1 MPQTQQTPQAPAAAP
16 PPAVQTSQDVQRIEN
31 IEVPAPAGARRPPT
45 SREMYQAMRAQR
57 DVIQTQ
63 LARAERDRGEL
74 AQELRSGNVTGAD
87 REGIEAQLRTVDARI
102 VELRTQLAAAER
114 QEAEAAAIPGATTS
128 PPRDRASER
137 EETYAILGMT
147 FLFVCVLPISLAYA
161 RRVWKRYAVTIQ
173 LPPELTTRL
182 DGLERSVDAT
192 AIEVE
197 RIGEGQRFVTQL
209 LAGRADAAV
218 ALPSERER

>member
-1 MPQTQQTPQAPAAAP
+1 MPQITQSPQAPAAP
-16 PPAVQTSQDVQRIEN
+16 PPAVQTLQDVQRIEN
-31 IEVPAPAGARRPPT
+31 VEVPAPVAGQRPAT

-63 LARAERDRGEL
+63 LSRAERDRSDL
-74 AQELRSGNVTGAD
+74 AQELRSSNVTGAD
-87 REGIEAQLRTVDARI
+87 REGTEAQLRSVDARI
-102 VELRTQLAAAER
+102 VDLRTQLAAAER
-114 QEAEAAAIPGATTS
+114 QEANAAAMPGATTS
-128 PPRDRASER
+128 PPRDLAAQR
-137 EETYAILGMT
+137 EETVAIGIMT

-161 RRVWKRYAVTIQ
+161 RRIWRKHAVTIQ

-182 DGLERSVDAT
+182 DGLERAVDAT

-209 LAGRADAAV
+209 MAGRADAAV